1 MCVCVC
7 AFREEVIG
15 VGAAQLAQVH
25 QGSAVS
31 ALGSCLLSSSQN
43 IWASLCGMG
52 ISPPPAPCSTPLSHT
67 GDSWK
72 EGEALLVS
80 LLTHALLFVQLGRDC
95 LTWLR
100 PPLCYEQK
108 QSLP

>member
-1 MCVCVC
+1 MQHSWLKFIKAVLYPHWDPAC
-7 AFREEVIG
+7 
-15 VGAAQLAQVH
+15 LAPH
-25 QGSAVS
+25 RIYGH
-31 ALGSCLLSSSQN
+31 
-43 IWASLCGMG
+43 LCGMG
-52 ISPPPAPCSTPLSHT
+52 ISPPPAPCSMLLSHT

-80 LLTHALLFVQLGRDC
+80 LLTHALVFVQLGRDC